1 MKTIAIALLAA
12 LPLLGGDLET
22 FTDNALNYTQRNT
35 ACFALRG
42 NKTPEVVAAM
52 RAALDNTNLQQCA
65 ASNLR
70 AAGAAAELLNALQ
83 QDKDST
89 ARAAAARELG
99 TLQKP
104 EYIPILGEAA
114 GDRDPLVASNAIEGL
129 MRYENKSSAPELRR
143 IATLGGIQT
152 TLALDILID
161 WHDPEVIA
169 IGRKLIASKDP
180 ADELVGI
187 RAVGLTGDTTD
198 LPRLK
203 ELAKSEGELN
213 SGSRGFGLMPAVSLA
228 RAAQTAIGNISGEPY
243 RPAR

>member
-1 MKTIAIALLAA
+1 MKKTALLLIAGA
-12 LPLLGGDLET
+12 LPLAAGDLES

-42 NKTPEVVAAM
+42 NRTPEVVAAM
-52 RAALDNTNLQQCA
+52 RAALDNNNLQQCA

-70 AAGAAAELLNALQ
+70 IAGAASELLGALQ
-83 QDKDST
+83 QDKDPT

-104 EYIPILGEAA
+104 EYIGVLGEAA

-129 MRYENKSSAPELRR
+129 MRYSDKSSAPELRR
-143 IATLGGIQT
+143 IARLGGIQT

-161 WHDPEVIA
+161 WRDPEVITIA
-169 IGRKLIASKDP
+169 RKLVASKEP

-187 RAVGLTGDTTD
+187 RAVGLTGDATD
-198 LPRLK
+198 LPRLR

-228 RAAQTAIGNISGEPY
+228 RAAQTAIANIEAQT
-243 RPAR
+243 RR